1 MENVKMPETLVET
14 PALALKSPLHGVTL
28 KWPANGEAGLKAA
41 EYPNLGY
48 LMIRGRADDAAFM
61 AAAAQALG
69 APLPTRP
76 RSVLRCAVGIV
87 LWQSPDEWWLVCA
100 RAQRD
105 GLVRSL
111 EDALQGCFAQVAD
124 NSGGFTA
131 LHISGPAHLRLLNHL
146 GPYDF
151 ERLPVGDCVSTVI
164 SKASFTVLRS
174 GPTGV
179 TLVFRRSFADYVWRL
194 IERNARP
201 YGLQLVEPKS
211 SADGVLSQLLPPP
224 ASSHRLQPA

>member
-1 MENVKMPETLVET
+1 MPESSVSSTLQVPPT
-14 PALALKSPLHGVTL
+14 ALKSPLHGV
-28 KWPANGEAGLKAA
+28 KPSWPAQGEAGLKAA

-48 LMIRGRADDAAFM
+48 LVIRGRADDAAFM
-61 AAAAQALG
+61 AAAAQAIG

-76 RSVLRCAVGIV
+76 RSVLHCAAGIV

-105 GLVRSL
+105 ALLQSL
-111 EDALQGCFAQVAD
+111 EAALSGCFAQVAD

-131 LHISGPAHLRLLNHL
+131 LHIMGPAHMRLLNHL

-174 GPTGV
+174 GPAGV
-179 TLVFRRSFADYVWRL
+179 TLVFRRSFADYIWRL

-201 YGLQLVEPKS
+201 YGLQWVDPRS
-211 SADGVLSQLLPPP
+211 GADGLLSLLLAPP
-224 ASSHRLQPA
+224 ASLPHLQPA